1 MKPARWPLSISPLY
15 RNKWLRLWRQLL
27 RKEPRVK
34 LTERQS
40 DALSELINI
49 AFARTG
55 AALSE
60 LTGHRV
66 VLNPPEV
73 AVYRTAELRGA
84 LAKFVPGDVA
94 SIHQVF
100 AGPIAGDAL
109 LLLNYAGAVH
119 LTDLLTDGHNQSAYL
134 DESAREVLTE
144 VGNILL
150 NACLGMFGNLL
161 DVRVSFS
168 VPRLH
173 LETLEEL
180 LTSIGGDSEPQ
191 YALVIYT
198 AFQIRDSAVKGFLVM
213 VLSVT
218 SLDRLIQEVE
228 AWEERQGQP

>member
-1 MKPARWPLSISPLY
+1 M
-15 RNKWLRLWRQLL
+15 
-27 RKEPRVK
+27 K

-40 DALSELINI
+40 DALAELINI

-66 VLNPPEV
+66 LLNPPEV
-73 AVYRTAELRGA
+73 AIYRTQELRGA

-100 AGPIAGDAL
+100 AGPVAGDAL

-119 LTDLLTDGHNQSAYL
+119 LTDLLTDEQNSSFL

-161 DVRVSFS
+161 NVHVTFS

-180 LTSIGGDSEPQ
+180 IDSTTSDKTEMH
-191 YALVIYT
+191 YALVVYT
-198 AFQIRDSAVKGFLVM
+198 AFQIRDSSVKGFLVI
-213 VLSVT
+213 VLSVD
-218 SLDRLIQEVE
+218 SLDRLIQEVD
-228 AWEERQGQP
+228 AWETQQAGDPST

>member
-1 MKPARWPLSISPLY
+1 M
-15 RNKWLRLWRQLL
+15 
-27 RKEPRVK
+27 K
-34 LTERQS
+34 LTERQA

-66 VLNPPEV
+66 LLNPPEV
-73 AVYRTAELRGA
+73 AVYRTEELRPA
-84 LAKFVPGDVA
+84 LAQFVPGDVA

-100 AGPIAGDAL
+100 AGPVAGDAL
-109 LLLNYAGAVH
+109 LLLNYAGALQ
-119 LTDLLTDGHNQSAYL
+119 LTDLLTEGNNPSPFL

-161 DVRVSFS
+161 NVHVTFS

-180 LTSIGGDSEPQ
+180 IESTTTGKTEMH

-198 AFQIRDSAVKGFLVM
+198 AFQIRDSSVKGFLVI
-213 VLSVT
+213 VLSVD
-218 SLDRLIQEVE
+218 SLDRLIHEVD
-228 AWEERQGQP
+228 AWEAQQSK

>member
-1 MKPARWPLSISPLY
+1 M
-15 RNKWLRLWRQLL
+15 
-27 RKEPRVK
+27 K

-40 DALSELINI
+40 DALAELINI

-66 VLNPPEV
+66 LLNPPEV
-73 AVYRTAELRGA
+73 AVYRTAELREA
-84 LAKFVPGDVA
+84 LARFVPGDIA

-100 AGPIAGDAL
+100 AGPVAGDAL
-109 LLLNYAGAVH
+109 LILNQAGAVQ
-119 LTDLLTDGHNQSAYL
+119 LTDLLTDEDQPSVFL

-161 DVRVSFS
+161 NVHVTFS

-173 LETLEEL
+173 LETLEDL
-180 LTSIGGDSEPQ
+180 IDSTTSDKTEMH
-191 YALVIYT
+191 YALVVYT
-198 AFQIRDSAVKGFLVM
+198 AFQIRDSSVKGFLVI
-213 VLSVT
+213 VLSVG
-218 SLDRLIQEVE
+218 SLDRLIQEVD
-228 AWEERQGQP
+228 AWEAQQSN

>member
-1 MKPARWPLSISPLY
+1 M
-15 RNKWLRLWRQLL
+15 
-27 RKEPRVK
+27 K

-73 AVYRTAELRGA
+73 AVYRTEELRGA

-100 AGPIAGDAL
+100 AGPVAGDAL
-109 LLLNYAGAVH
+109 LLLNYAGAVQ
-119 LTDLLTDGHNQSAYL
+119 LTDLLTAEEKPSAYL

-161 DVRVSFS
+161 NVHVTFS

-173 LETLEEL
+173 LETLDEL
-180 LTSIGGDSEPQ
+180 IKSTTSDKGEMH
-191 YALVIYT
+191 YALVVYT
-198 AFQIRDSAVKGFLVM
+198 GFQIRDSSVKGFLVI
-213 VLSVT
+213 VLSVD
-218 SLDRLIQEVE
+218 SLDRLIQEVD
-228 AWEERQGQP
+228 AWEAQQGR

>member
-1 MKPARWPLSISPLY
+1 M
-15 RNKWLRLWRQLL
+15 
-27 RKEPRVK
+27 K

-73 AVYRTAELRGA
+73 AVYRTAELRTA

-100 AGPIAGDAL
+100 DGPVGGDAL

-119 LTDLLTDGHNQSAYL
+119 LTDLLTDEQQPSAYL

-161 DVRVSFS
+161 NVHVTFS

-173 LETLEEL
+173 LETLDEL
-180 LTSIGGDSEPQ
+180 IESTTSDKTEMH

-198 AFQIRDSAVKGFLVM
+198 AFQIRDSSVKGFLVI
-213 VLSVT
+213 VLSVD
-218 SLDRLIQEVE
+218 SLDRLIQEVD
-228 AWEERQGQP
+228 AWEAQQGR

>member
-1 MKPARWPLSISPLY
+1 
-15 RNKWLRLWRQLL
+15 
-27 RKEPRVK
+27 VK

-73 AVYRTAELRGA
+73 AIYRTAELRGA

-100 AGPIAGDAL
+100 AGPVAGDAL
-109 LLLNYAGAVH
+109 LLLNYDGAVH
-119 LTDLLTDGHNQSAYL
+119 LTDLLTDGHTSSNYL

-161 DVRVSFS
+161 NVHVTFS

-173 LETLEEL
+173 LETLDEL
-180 LTSIGGDSEPQ
+180 IASTTSDKTEMH
-191 YALVIYT
+191 YALVVYT
-198 AFQIRDSAVKGFLVM
+198 GFQIRDSSVKGFLVI
-213 VLSVT
+213 VLSVD
-218 SLDRLIQEVE
+218 SLDRLIQEVD
-228 AWEERQGQP
+228 AWEAQQSK

>member
-1 MKPARWPLSISPLY
+1 M
-15 RNKWLRLWRQLL
+15 
-27 RKEPRVK
+27 K

-66 VLNPPEV
+66 LLDPPEV
-73 AVYRTAELRGA
+73 AVYRTEQLSGA

-100 AGPIAGDAL
+100 AGPVAGDAL
-109 LLLNYAGAVH
+109 LLLNYAGAVQ
-119 LTDLLTDGHNQSAYL
+119 LTDLLTDEHKVSNYL

-161 DVRVSFS
+161 NVHVTFS

-180 LTSIGGDSEPQ
+180 IASTTTDKKEMH
-191 YALVIYT
+191 YALVVYT
-198 AFQIRDSAVKGFLVM
+198 AFQIRDSSVKGFLVI
-213 VLSVT
+213 VLSVA
-218 SLDRLIQEVE
+218 SLDRLIHEVD
-228 AWEERQGQP
+228 AWEAQQGR